1 MKQNKRGPLASSSTR
16 PRPSARVTG
25 EDSLSLGG
33 RGDVDAERRRDDVGG
48 GGVEGGGAEDDRS
61 MRRDKAGKM
70 SGQRKLVVN
79 CCFF

>member
-1 MKQNKRGPLASSSTR
+1 MKT
-16 PRPSARVTG
+16 
-25 EDSLSLGG
+25 LSLGG

-79 CCFF
+79 RCFFKRATRNNALSTPEASLYFS